1 MEIKTEE
8 YRVVSIVDYQTI
20 RIIFE
25 GELQLPNID
34 EYEPIAELLN
44 QIVITAP
51 SQLILDLRQ
60 LRSLNS
66 SGIIVLATFVIDIG
80 EQEAID
86 MIVQGSPE
94 ITWQVKALKNFR
106 RLMPQL
112 QLEWK

>member
-8 YRVVSIVDYQTI
+8 YRVVSLTDYQTI

-25 GELQLPNID
+25 GELRLPSID

-44 QIVITAP
+44 QIVIAAP

-80 EQEAID
+80 EQEAIH
-86 MIVQGSPE
+86 MTVQGSPE
-94 ITWQVKALKNFR
+94 IIWQVKALKNFR